1 MCIKWTPRVSNH
13 MNTERGRDTAREKEL
28 MANGFILRCRPSF
41 SALDEQ
47 TGKVGRM
54 AVWCNEKSLSLKSDL
69 DLSQEEG

>member
-1 MCIKWTPRVSNH
+1 MYIKWTPRVSNH
-13 MNTERGRDTAREKEL
+13 MNTERGRDRGRENESV
-28 MANGFILRCRPSF
+28 ANGFSLRCRPSF

-54 AVWCNEKSLSLKSDL
+54 AVPCNEKSLSLKSDL

>member
-1 MCIKWTPRVSNH
+1 
-13 MNTERGRDTAREKEL
+13 